1 MDQPFRSDE
10 GDDMTTENGNTPGAL
25 DADWYIVLL
34 GDRTLL
40 GKILPPESSV
50 HTFHLAPAYQIEMRP
65 TPVQGIDPTT
75 KQPTMGMV
83 RQRYIMAVAEMTGWG
98 SVALP
103 QGCILKPVVE
113 LSPALQKEM
122 AMLVRNYEAAV
133 AAQQRKIQIDQQ
145 ASEAMKASSFG
156 GGARKE

>member
-1 MDQPFRSDE
+1 
-10 GDDMTTENGNTPGAL
+10 MTTENGNTPGAL

-34 GDRTLL
+34 GNRTLL
-40 GKILPPESSV
+40 GKITAHESLTLS
-50 HTFHLAPAYQIEMRP
+50 PAYQIETRP
-65 TPVQGIDPTT
+65 TPAQGIDPTT

-103 QGCILKPVVE
+103 QGCVLKLVVE

-122 AMLVRNYEAAV
+122 AALVRNYEAAV

-145 ASEAMKASSFG
+145 AAEAMKASSFG

>member
-1 MDQPFRSDE
+1 MDQPFGSDE
-10 GDDMTTENGNTPGAL
+10 GDEMTTENGNTPGAL

-34 GDRTLL
+34 GNRTLL
-40 GKILPPESSV
+40 GKITARESLTLS
-50 HTFHLAPAYQIEMRP
+50 PAYQIEMRP
-65 TPVQGIDPTT
+65 TPVQGIDSTT
-75 KQPTMGMV
+75 KQPTIGMV
-83 RQRYIMAVAEMTGWG
+83 HQRCIMAVAEMVGWG

-103 QGCILKPVVE
+103 QGCVLKPVAE

>member
-1 MDQPFRSDE
+1 
-10 GDDMTTENGNTPGAL
+10 MTTENGNTPGAL

-34 GDRTLL
+34 GGRTLL
-40 GKILPPESSV
+40 GRILRPVSAISSAQ
-50 HTFHLAPAYQIEMRP
+50 TFHLEPAYQIEVRP

-75 KQPTMGMV
+75 KQPTMGMT
-83 RQRYIMAVAEMTGWG
+83 RQRYIMAVAEMAGWG

-103 QGCILKPVVE
+103 QGCVLKPVVE

-122 AMLVRNYEAAV
+122 AMLVQNYEAAMT
-133 AAQQRKIQIDQQ
+133 AQQRKIQIDQQ
-145 ASEAMKASSFG
+145 AAEAKASSFG

>member
-1 MDQPFRSDE
+1 
-10 GDDMTTENGNTPGAL
+10 MTTENGNTPGAL

-34 GDRTLL
+34 GNRTLL
-40 GKILPPESSV
+40 GKLHEFAPPVRLE
-50 HTFHLAPAYQIEMRP
+50 PAYQIEMRP

-83 RQRYIMAVAEMTGWG
+83 HQRCIMAVAEMVGWG

-103 QGCILKPVVE
+103 QGCVLKPVVE